1 MLLVNIRYR
10 SSIMLVVALLL
21 SGCYSYISPEASKEF
36 NARVDPFSVSVYPV
50 NVIRPPG
57 TIHPNVQLAEK
68 VVTFLETEE
77 LAKPLLVKE
86 PVLYDFVFSA
96 NQTKIVA
103 NSAKAFAAQ
112 VKEAGIGTDY
122 ALLVEIMILP
132 NGTPGG
138 VHYYLSDPEGEIAD
152 GSFTNDHW
160 DEFKEVQPKTPDDGY
175 EVATRML
182 HRIWGK

>member
-1 MLLVNIRYR
+1 MPLENLRYR
-10 SSIMLVVALLL
+10 SSILLVVALLL
-21 SGCYSYISPEASKEF
+21 SGCYRYISPEASKEF
-36 NARVDPFSVSVYPV
+36 NARVDPFSVLVYPV

-68 VVTFLETEE
+68 VVIFLETEE
-77 LAKPLLVKE
+77 LAEPVLVKE
-86 PVLYDFVFSA
+86 PVLYDFVFSP

-103 NSAKAFAAQ
+103 NSAKAFATQ

-122 ALLVEIMILP
+122 ALLVEIMIMP
-132 NGTPGG
+132 NGVPGG
-138 VHYYLSDPEGEIAD
+138 VHYYLSDPEGELAD

-160 DEFKEVQPKTPDDGY
+160 DEFKEVQPKTADDGY

-182 HRIWGK
+182 RRIWGK